1 MGISH
6 RPAAITIDAAP
17 WPAARGLAPSLSPEF
32 DASHHEH
39 LALLTRRRTEHWQK
53 SGGPFA

>member
-17 WPAARGLAPSLSPEF
+17 WPADRGFAPSLSREF
-32 DASHHEH
+32 DATPHEH
-39 LALLTRRRTEHWQK
+39 PRPHRDETL
-53 SGGPFA
+53 SGQQSDGPFA